1 MNTAAKI
8 ISGGHIAASVFTKP
22 LSIATVRASYL
33 EAQIKQL
40 VAKYEGIRDPLC
52 DYLQT
57 WLGDSPVLI
66 EFEYEAGENAV
77 YDLNSPM
84 CGPGVSES
92 VGIGMALINGV
103 WTSTEDFPQKW
114 LDRWEQEAIDVKN
127 DQMREDYED
136 RQSERAYD

>member
-1 MNTAAKI
+1 MGTTEKI
-8 ISGGHIAASVFTKP
+8 ISDSWMAAAVFTDP
-22 LSIATVRASYL
+22 LAKAQHRAEYL
-33 EAQIKQL
+33 AIQIRQL
-40 VAKYEGIRDPLC
+40 VDKYEGVRDVKC
-52 DYLQT
+52 DYLET
-57 WLGDSPVLI
+57 TLGDSPVLI

-84 CGPGVSES
+84 CGPGVDAS

-103 WTSTEDFPQKW
+103 WTSTEGFPQEW
-114 LDRWEQEAIDVKN
+114 IDRWEQEVIEVKN